1 MFQKPDELKAKN
13 VTGVSSF
20 WNDEEDWIRI
30 AVLSFASALA
40 VLPVSDYKEN
50 REISIKITTL
60 FKREPGE

>member
-40 VLPVSDYKEN
+40 VLPVSHYIEN
-50 REISIKITTL
+50 R
-60 FKREPGE
+60 